1 MNLPSDPHRRSFLL
15 STAALGLTQVLPP
28 GALEAQTPSP
38 HGFVLAPAEGEHL
51 IHFRDRGNVFIK
63 LGSATGSPNL
73 AVGTQQVMRGAGIP
87 IHRHYKM
94 DETFYVLEGSG
105 TLTLDDVPHPF
116 AQGST
121 LYIPKNTWHT
131 VVALEP
137 SISLAVFGLTALEVV
152 TVGAWAEFKHLL
164 HRLKLYRWRN
174 CVCHNARTRSRE
186 ETKPLPEAAQEKA
199 AA

>member
-116 AQGST
+116 EKGST
-121 LYIPKNTWHT
+121 LFIPKNTWHGFYNPDHE
-131 VVALEP
+131 L
-137 SISLAVFGLTALEVV
+137 LLLWVV
-152 TVGAWAEFKHLL
+152 TPAGLDGFFRDTCTPPGTPPKQLTQEQIREIALKYYTEF
-164 HRLKLYRWRN
+164 R
-174 CVCHNARTRSRE
+174 
-186 ETKPLPEAAQEKA
+186 
-199 AA
+199 